1 MGLVIGAG
9 TFAVLGTMGD
19 GLTQQA
25 FDPNAMDPEAMA
37 GLGPMVLM
45 PVLLGL
51 LVAVPIAMA
60 ILFAPALVALNDVP
74 VLRALE
80 LSFIGCWRNIL
91 PFLVYG
97 LVALGLVFVGSI
109 PFGLG
114 LLVVF
119 PLLTIAIYLAY
130 RDIYYR

>member
-1 MGLVIGAG
+1 
-9 TFAVLGTMGD
+9 
-19 GLTQQA
+19 
-25 FDPNAMDPEAMA
+25 
-37 GLGPMVLM
+37 
-45 PVLLGL
+45 
-51 LVAVPIAMA
+51 
-60 ILFAPALVALNDVP
+60 VALNEVP
-74 VLRALE
+74 VLRALQ
-80 LSFIGCWRNIL
+80 LSFLGCWRNIL